1 MSARIANGFSWNS
14 PGHAQ
19 FTEMAENFE
28 KRATEL
34 EFQFIASPQVSEA
47 RQQLEQS
54 QGQQGPSI
62 MGFEDKVEQ
71 SLPRPCCWQV
81 QADIRTHP
89 HPSSREGHHST
100 AGWSSTLR
108 RTVR

>member
-1 MSARIANGFSWNS
+1 LREQAAVCQRIANGLSWNS

-54 QGQQGPSI
+54 QGQQPD
-62 MGFEDKVEQ
+62 DKKPE
-71 SLPRPCCWQV
+71 
-81 QADIRTHP
+81 
-89 HPSSREGHHST
+89 RE
-100 AGWSSTLR
+100 R
-108 RTVR
+108 